1 MSVALTVNRELP
13 IPSEV
18 WARMGLHPG
27 EEFEVLVEQDRL
39 VAFRKTAGRREDY
52 QALMARL
59 DYVRA
64 GRCFGRDEAN
74 ER

>member
-1 MSVALTVNRELP
+1 MSVTLTANRELP

-39 VAFRKTAGRREDY
+39 VAIRKTTGKCEDF
-52 QALMARL
+52 QAVMARL
-59 DYVRA
+59 EYVRA
-64 GRCFGRDEAN
+64 GRRFGRDEAN

>member
-1 MSVALTVNRELP
+1 MSVALTANRELP
-13 IPSEV
+13 IPAEV
-18 WARMGLHPG
+18 CARLGLHPV

-39 VAFRKTAGRREDY
+39 VAIRKMTRRHEDFKS
-52 QALMARL
+52 LMARL

-64 GRCFGRDEAN
+64 GRRFGRDEAN

>member
-1 MSVALTVNRELP
+1 MSVALTANRELP

-18 WARMGLHPG
+18 WMRMGLHPG
-27 EEFEVLVEQDRL
+27 EEFDVLVEQDRL
-39 VAFRKTAGRREDY
+39 VAIRKITARREDF

-59 DYVRA
+59 EYVRA
-64 GRCFGRDEAN
+64 GRRFGRDEAN

>member
-18 WARMGLHPG
+18 WVRMGLHPG
-27 EEFEVLVEQDRL
+27 EEFEVLIEQDRL
-39 VAFRKTAGRREDY
+39 VAIRKSAGRREDFRE
-52 QALMARL
+52 LMTRL

-64 GRCFGRDEAN
+64 GRRFTRDEAN

>member
-1 MSVALTVNRELP
+1 MSVTLTVNRELP

-18 WARMGLHPG
+18 WSRMGLHPG
-27 EEFEVLVEQDRL
+27 EEFEVIVEQDRL
-39 VAFRKTAGRREDY
+39 VAIRKSSREGQDFH
-52 QALMARL
+52 ALMARL

-64 GRCFGRDEAN
+64 GRQFGRDEAN

>member
-1 MSVALTVNRELP
+1 MSVTLTVNRELP

-18 WARMGLHPG
+18 CAQLGLRPG

-39 VAFRKTAGRREDY
+39 VAIRKSTPRREDFR
-52 QALMARL
+52 ALMSRL
-59 DYVRA
+59 GYVRA
-64 GRCFGRDEAN
+64 GRRFGRDEAN